1 MRRLAVALLAV
12 ALLATSAVAIGGG
25 SVAAQSSDN
34 ATAPTPEERAADV
47 NRTSVVAEVDDQ
59 LRVLGYSYDDDDE
72 TMTVVLE
79 AREGGSTRS
88 QVTISEVI
96 SSRTAQGS
104 GSFGVEQVS
113 LEPGE
118 EIAVSV
124 SAQRVDGTAAV
135 MIVSQ
140 RSLRRGQGTFV
151 SDSDS
156 VSLFTGP
163 ATWGYVRLSSIAA
176 AAGAVIVVLLGS
188 WHIIA
193 DRADRAEVRV

>member
-1 MRRLAVALLAV
+1 
-12 ALLATSAVAIGGG
+12 
-25 SVAAQSSDN
+25 
-34 ATAPTPEERAADV
+34 
-47 NRTSVVAEVDDQ
+47 
-59 LRVLGYSYDDDDE
+59 
-72 TMTVVLE
+72 MTVVLE

-140 RSLRRGQGTFV
+140 RSLRRGSGTFV

-176 AAGAVIVVLLGS
+176 ATGAVIVVLLGS